1 MKRSAGSF
9 FFPSTVFRPF
19 RFALSFN
26 EYSTRKG
33 SPRCK
38 AENPRYK
45 CQVRLSA
52 LPLEPPLSL
61 SLSLSLQLPLE
72 PPSLYAFLFRHRG
85 WFRLSLPLTGAV
97 SLPSPSFCRYL
108 LPGLLPTVPEFSP
121 PVPCF
126 LPNYR
131 PFRVYTYTSLPSV
144 VKSNPLVVPCSRFF
158 VCSFS
163 LSLSLSRTHSLLRQ
177 SSRWRNNK
185 HKVQREER
193 NNGRA

>member
-1 MKRSAGSF
+1 MSSSPFGFATRTSSF
-9 FFPSTVFRPF
+9 S
-19 RFALSFN
+19 
-26 EYSTRKG
+26 
-33 SPRCK
+33 
-38 AENPRYK
+38 
-45 CQVRLSA
+45 
-52 LPLEPPLSL
+52 LSL

-163 LSLSLSRTHSLLRQ
+163 LSLSLSLVLTHFSDKAHAGETT
-177 SSRWRNNK
+177 NTK
-185 HKVQREER
+185 CREKRGTTDER
-193 NNGRA
+193 NRSDLRPGSEKAIWANRTPPGRGRSSG